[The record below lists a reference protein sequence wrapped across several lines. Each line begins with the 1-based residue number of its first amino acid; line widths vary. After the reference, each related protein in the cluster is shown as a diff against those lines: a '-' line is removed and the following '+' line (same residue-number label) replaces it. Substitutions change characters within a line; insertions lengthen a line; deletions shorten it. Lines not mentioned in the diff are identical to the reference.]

1 MANSGL
7 AVRLTDDKSASA
19 ADSTVIGGEIEFK
32 SPGNYFS
39 VASSLS
45 ETAGGLFKGTAD
57 QLQAGAL
64 QDLHSINISTTEGAA
79 RALDIVDGALAKVNG
94 IRADLGAVHNRFE
107 ATRAN
112 LQINSENLSA
122 ARSRIRDTDFA
133 AETAALTRG
142 QILQQAGTAMLAQA
156 NALPNQVLS
165 LLQG

>member
-1 MANSGL
+1 M
-7 AVRLTDDKSASA
+7 
-19 ADSTVIGGEIEFK
+19 
-32 SPGNYFS
+32 
-39 VASSLS
+39 
-45 ETAGGLFKGTAD
+45 
-57 QLQAGAL
+57 Q
-64 QDLHSINISTTEGAA
+64 
-79 RALDIVDGALAKVNG
+79 
-94 IRADLGAVHNRFE
+94 NRFE
-107 ATRAN
+107 ATIAN